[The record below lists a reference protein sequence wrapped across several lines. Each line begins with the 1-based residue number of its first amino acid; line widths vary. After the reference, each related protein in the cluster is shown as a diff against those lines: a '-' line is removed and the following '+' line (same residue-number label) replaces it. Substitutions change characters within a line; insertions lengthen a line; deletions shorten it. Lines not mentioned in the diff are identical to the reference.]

1 MKKILLVTVALVAFC
16 AGAAAQT
23 PDATSI
29 IRQSRQKC
37 QSIQC
42 GHYEMERRMKYMSD
56 KDTTVERQYCHFKK
70 VPTDTIFGKYFLMGN
85 PDGSDWNSLYTGNE
99 LVDFNEGTGTT
110 MPTVEWANE
119 IIHSRRNYEFYE
131 PLTEQ
136 STFVLMSD
144 ELLADSN
151 YTYDMQETTID
162 GRPCYQV
169 VINGPTSDEPDA
181 NFGMKIIRNET
192 TLWIDKEDYLQ
203 VRYSNAYDIVE
214 GLDTMYQYEECRL
227 LSFEPT
233 VDESLLTLNA
243 VPANVKLSNYV
254 PYEAPK
260 PLRKR
265 SVAPGWALPTLSGDT
280 LSLADLR
287 GKVVLID
294 FFYKSCAP
302 CCAAL
307 PALQRLHEKYKDRGF
322 VMVGIDPFD
331 DPVEDAM
338 ADFLSKRGI
347 SYTVAFA
354 DRELAE
360 AYHVSGYPTLF
371 FVNRKGKIM
380 QVYEGYSKDLE
391 AEIEKQL
398 LKML

>member
-1 MKKILLVTVALVAFC
+1 MKRFFLVTVALVAFC
-16 AGAAAQT
+16 SGATAQT
-23 PDATSI
+23 PDAKSI

-37 QSIQC
+37 QSVQC

-85 PDGSDWNSLYTGNE
+85 PDGSDWSSLYTGNE
-99 LVDFNEGTGTT
+99 LVDFNDGTGTT
-110 MPTVEWANE
+110 MPTAEWADE
-119 IIHSRRNYEFYE
+119 IIRFRRNYEFYE

-136 STFVLMSD
+136 STFMLMSD
-144 ELLADSN
+144 ELLVDSN

-203 VRYSNAYDIVE
+203 VRYSNAYDIVD
-214 GLDTMYQYEECRL
+214 GLDTMYEYEECRL

-233 VDESLLTLNA
+233 LDESLLTLNA

-280 LSLADLR
+280 LSLSDLR

-302 CCAAL
+302 CCVAL

-331 DPVEDAM
+331 DPDEDAM

-360 AYHVSGYPTLF
+360 TYHVSGYPTLF

-380 QVYEGYSKDLE
+380 QVYVGYSKDLE
-391 AEIEKQL
+391 TEIERQL

>member
-1 MKKILLVTVALVAFC
+1 MKKILLLIVVLMAFC
-16 AGAAAQT
+16 ADGIAQT
-23 PDATSI
+23 TDAKSL
-29 IRQSRQKC
+29 IRKSRERC

-42 GHYEMERRMKYMSD
+42 GHYEMERRMKYVSQ

-85 PDGSDWNSLYTGNE
+85 PDGSDWGSLYTGNE
-99 LVDFNEGTGTT
+99 LVDFNDGTGTI
-110 MPTVEWANE
+110 MPTAEWANE
-119 IIHSRRNYEFYE
+119 IIHYRHNYEFYK

-181 NFGMKIIRNET
+181 NFGTKIIRNET
-192 TLWIDKEDYLQ
+192 TLWIDKEDYVQ

-265 SVAPGWALPTLSGDT
+265 SVAPDWALPTLSGDT
-280 LSLADLR
+280 LSLSDLR

-331 DPVEDAM
+331 DPDEDAM

-360 AYHVSGYPTLF
+360 TYHVSGYPTLF

-380 QVYEGYSKDLE
+380 QVYVGYSKDME

>member
-1 MKKILLVTVALVAFC
+1 MKRFLVTVALVAFC
-16 AGAAAQT
+16 VGAAAQT
-23 PDATSI
+23 PDTKSI

-56 KDTTVERQYCHFKK
+56 KDTTVERKYCHFKK

-85 PDGSDWNSLYTGNE
+85 PDGSDWSSLYTGNE
-99 LVDFNEGTGTT
+99 LVDFNDVTGTT
-110 MPTVEWANE
+110 MPTAEWADE
-119 IIHSRRNYEFYE
+119 IIRFRRNYKFYE

-136 STFVLMSD
+136 STFMLMSD
-144 ELLADSN
+144 ELLVDSN
-151 YTYDMQETTID
+151 YTYDMQETIID

-214 GLDTMYQYEECRL
+214 GLDTMYEYEECRL

-280 LSLADLR
+280 LSLSDLR

-331 DPVEDAM
+331 DPDEDAM

-360 AYHVSGYPTLF
+360 TYHVSGYPTLF
-371 FVNRKGKIM
+371 LVNRKGKIM
-380 QVYEGYSKDLE
+380 QVYVGYSKDLE
-391 AEIEKQL
+391 AEIERQL

>member
-1 MKKILLVTVALVAFC
+1 MKSFFLVTVALVAFC
-16 AGAAAQT
+16 VGAAAQT
-23 PDATSI
+23 PDAKSI

-37 QSIQC
+37 QSVQC

-56 KDTTVERQYCHFKK
+56 KDTTVERRYCHFKK

-85 PDGSDWNSLYTGNE
+85 PDGSDWSSLYTGNE
-99 LVDFNEGTGTT
+99 LVDFNDGTGTT
-110 MPTVEWANE
+110 MPTAEWADE
-119 IIHSRRNYEFYE
+119 IIRFRRNYEFYE

-214 GLDTMYQYEECRL
+214 GLDTMYQYDECRL

-280 LSLADLR
+280 LSLSDLR

-331 DPVEDAM
+331 DPDEDAM

-360 AYHVSGYPTLF
+360 TYHVSGYPTLF
-371 FVNRKGKIM
+371 LVNRKGKIM
-380 QVYEGYSKDLE
+380 QVYVGYSKDLE
-391 AEIEKQL
+391 AEIERQL

>member
-1 MKKILLVTVALVAFC
+1 MKKILLVTVALVALC

-23 PDATSI
+23 PDAKSI

-37 QSIQC
+37 QSVQC

-99 LVDFNEGTGTT
+99 LVDFNDGTGTN
-110 MPTVEWANE
+110 MPTAEWANE
-119 IIHSRRNYEFYE
+119 IIHYRRNYEFYE

-151 YTYDMQETTID
+151 YTYGMQETTID

-265 SVAPGWALPTLSGDT
+265 SVAPDWALPTLSGDT
-280 LSLADLR
+280 LSLSDLR

-331 DPVEDAM
+331 DPDEDAM

-360 AYHVSGYPTLF
+360 TYHVSGYPTLF

-380 QVYEGYSKDLE
+380 QVYVGYSKDME

>member
-1 MKKILLVTVALVAFC
+1 MKRFFLVTVALVAFC

-23 PDATSI
+23 PDAKSI

-37 QSIQC
+37 QSVQC

-56 KDTTVERQYCHFKK
+56 KDTTVERKYCHFKK

-85 PDGSDWNSLYTGNE
+85 PDGSDWSSLYTGNE
-99 LVDFNEGTGTT
+99 LVDFNDGTGTT
-110 MPTVEWANE
+110 MPTAEWADE
-119 IIHSRRNYEFYE
+119 IIRFRHNYEFYK

-169 VINGPTSDEPDA
+169 VIYGPTSDEPDA

-280 LSLADLR
+280 LSLSDLR

-331 DPVEDAM
+331 DPDEDAM

-360 AYHVSGYPTLF
+360 TYHVSGYPTLF
-371 FVNRKGKIM
+371 LVNRKGKIM
-380 QVYEGYSKDLE
+380 QVYVGYSKDME

>member
-23 PDATSI
+23 PDVKSI

-42 GHYEMERRMKYMSD
+42 GHYEMERRMKYMSQ

-99 LVDFNEGTGTT
+99 LVDFNDGTGTN
-110 MPTVEWANE
+110 MPTAEWADE

-265 SVAPGWALPTLSGDT
+265 SVAPDWALPTLSGDT

-331 DPVEDAM
+331 DPDEDAM
-338 ADFLSKRGI
+338 ADFLSKRGVN
-347 SYTVAFA
+347 YTVAFA

-360 AYHVSGYPTLF
+360 TYHVSGYPTLF

-380 QVYEGYSKDLE
+380 QVYVGYSKDME
-391 AEIEKQL
+391 AEIERQL

>member
-1 MKKILLVTVALVAFC
+1 MKRFLVTVALVAFC
-16 AGAAAQT
+16 VGAAAQT
-23 PDATSI
+23 PDTKSI

-56 KDTTVERQYCHFKK
+56 KDTTVERKYCHFKK

-85 PDGSDWNSLYTGNE
+85 PDGSDWSSLYTGNE
-99 LVDFNEGTGTT
+99 LVDFNDVTGTT
-110 MPTVEWANE
+110 MPTAEWADE
-119 IIHSRRNYEFYE
+119 IIRFRRNYKFYE

-136 STFVLMSD
+136 STFMLMSD
-144 ELLADSN
+144 ELLVDSN
-151 YTYDMQETTID
+151 YTYDMQETIID

-203 VRYSNAYDIVE
+203 VRYSNAYDIVD
-214 GLDTMYQYEECRL
+214 GLDTMYEYEECRL

-233 VDESLLTLNA
+233 LDESLLTLNA

-265 SVAPGWALPTLSGDT
+265 SVAPGWVLPTLSGDT
-280 LSLADLR
+280 LSLSDLR

-331 DPVEDAM
+331 DPDEDAM

-360 AYHVSGYPTLF
+360 TYHVSGYPTLF

-380 QVYEGYSKDLE
+380 QVYVGYSKDLE
-391 AEIEKQL
+391 AEIERQL

>member
-16 AGAAAQT
+16 AGGAAQT

-85 PDGSDWNSLYTGNE
+85 PDGSDWSSLYTGNE
-99 LVDFNEGTGTT
+99 LVDFNDGTGTT
-110 MPTVEWANE
+110 MPTAEWVDE
-119 IIHSRRNYEFYE
+119 IIRFRRNYEFYE

-151 YTYDMQETTID
+151 YTYGMQETTID

-243 VPANVKLSNYV
+243 VPSNVKLSNYV

-280 LSLADLR
+280 LSLSDLR

-331 DPVEDAM
+331 DPDEDAM

-360 AYHVSGYPTLF
+360 TYHVSGYPTLF

-380 QVYEGYSKDLE
+380 QVYVGYSKDME

>member
-1 MKKILLVTVALVAFC
+1 MKSFFLVTVALVAFC
-16 AGAAAQT
+16 VGAAAQT
-23 PDATSI
+23 PDAKSI

-85 PDGSDWNSLYTGNE
+85 PDGSDWSSLYTGNE
-99 LVDFNEGTGTT
+99 LVDFNDGTGTT
-110 MPTVEWANE
+110 MPTAEWADE
-119 IIHSRRNYEFYE
+119 IIRFRRNYEFYE

-136 STFVLMSD
+136 STFMLMSD
-144 ELLADSN
+144 ELLVDSN

-265 SVAPGWALPTLSGDT
+265 SVAPDWALPTLSGDT
-280 LSLADLR
+280 LSLSDLR

-331 DPVEDAM
+331 DPDEDAM
-338 ADFLSKRGI
+338 ADFLSKRGVN
-347 SYTVAFA
+347 YTVAFA

-360 AYHVSGYPTLF
+360 TYHVSGYPTLF

-380 QVYEGYSKDLE
+380 QVYVGYSKDME

>member
-1 MKKILLVTVALVAFC
+1 MKRFFLVTVALVAFC
-16 AGAAAQT
+16 VGAAAQT
-23 PDATSI
+23 PDAKSI

-37 QSIQC
+37 QSVQC

-85 PDGSDWNSLYTGNE
+85 PDGSDWSSLYTGNE
-99 LVDFNEGTGTT
+99 LVDFNDGTGTT
-110 MPTVEWANE
+110 MPTAEWADE
-119 IIHSRRNYEFYE
+119 IIRFRRNYKFYE

-233 VDESLLTLNA
+233 VDESQLTLNA

-280 LSLADLR
+280 LSLSDLR

-331 DPVEDAM
+331 DPDEDAM

-360 AYHVSGYPTLF
+360 TYHVSGYPTLF

-380 QVYEGYSKDLE
+380 QVYVGYSKDME
-391 AEIEKQL
+391 AEIERQL

>member
-16 AGAAAQT
+16 AGATAQT
-23 PDATSI
+23 PDAKSI

-99 LVDFNEGTGTT
+99 LVDFNDGTGTN
-110 MPTVEWANE
+110 MPTAEWANE

-144 ELLADSN
+144 ELLAESN

-265 SVAPGWALPTLSGDT
+265 SVAPDWALPTLSGDT
-280 LSLADLR
+280 LSLSDLR

-331 DPVEDAM
+331 DPDEDAM
-338 ADFLSKRGI
+338 ADFLSKRGVN
-347 SYTVAFA
+347 YTVAFA

-360 AYHVSGYPTLF
+360 TYHVSGYPTLF

-380 QVYEGYSKDLE
+380 QVYVGYSKDME
-391 AEIEKQL
+391 AEIERQL

>member
-16 AGAAAQT
+16 AGGAAQT

-85 PDGSDWNSLYTGNE
+85 PDGSDWSSLYTGNE
-99 LVDFNEGTGTT
+99 LVDFNDGTGTT
-110 MPTVEWANE
+110 MPTAEWADE
-119 IIHSRRNYEFYE
+119 IIHYRRNYEFYE

-151 YTYDMQETTID
+151 YTYGMQETTID

-280 LSLADLR
+280 LSLSDLR

-331 DPVEDAM
+331 DPDEDAM

-360 AYHVSGYPTLF
+360 TYHVSGYPTLF

-380 QVYEGYSKDLE
+380 QVYEGYSKDME
-391 AEIEKQL
+391 AEIERQL

>member
-1 MKKILLVTVALVAFC
+1 MKRFFLVTVALVAFC
-16 AGAAAQT
+16 VGAAAQT
-23 PDATSI
+23 PDATNI

-37 QSIQC
+37 QSVQC

-70 VPTDTIFGKYFLMGN
+70 VPTDTIYGKYFLMGN
-85 PDGSDWNSLYTGNE
+85 PDGSDWSSLYTGNE
-99 LVDFNEGTGTT
+99 LVDFNDGTGIT
-110 MPTVEWANE
+110 MPTAEWADE
-119 IIHSRRNYEFYE
+119 IIRFRRNYKFYE

-136 STFVLMSD
+136 STFMLMSD
-144 ELLADSN
+144 ELLVDSN

-233 VDESLLTLNA
+233 LDESLLTLNA

-265 SVAPGWALPTLSGDT
+265 SVAPDWALPTLSGDT
-280 LSLADLR
+280 LSLSDLR

-331 DPVEDAM
+331 DPDEDAM

-360 AYHVSGYPTLF
+360 TYHVSGYPTLF

-380 QVYEGYSKDLE
+380 QVYVGYSKDME

>member
-23 PDATSI
+23 PDAKSI

-37 QSIQC
+37 QSVQC

-70 VPTDTIFGKYFLMGN
+70 VPNDTIFGKYFLMGN
-85 PDGSDWNSLYTGNE
+85 PDGSDWISLYTGNE
-99 LVDFNEGTGTT
+99 LVDFNDGTGTT
-110 MPTVEWANE
+110 MPTAEWADE
-119 IIHSRRNYEFYE
+119 IIRFRRNYKFYE

-136 STFVLMSD
+136 STFMLMSD

-162 GRPCYQV
+162 GRRCYQV

-280 LSLADLR
+280 LSLSDLR

-302 CCAAL
+302 CCAVL

-331 DPVEDAM
+331 DPDEDAM

-360 AYHVSGYPTLF
+360 TYHVSGYPTLF

-380 QVYEGYSKDLE
+380 QVYVGYSKDMK